1 MYLKKTEEKRSK
13 HLKETTFEI
22 NFALSP
28 THPSKVSVPKIS
40 RSVYIEILYVSCM
53 CTQIY
58 ALNHRM
64 LGIYYM
70 HVCI

>member
-1 MYLKKTEEKRSK
+1 MYLKKQKK
-13 HLKETTFEI
+13 KETTFEI
-22 NFALSP
+22 NVALSP
-28 THPSKVSVPKIS
+28 PHPSKVSVPEIKIS
-40 RSVYIEILYVSCM
+40 RSAYIEILYVSCM
-53 CTQIY
+53 CIQIY